1 MNVVD
6 SSGWLEYFSGSE
18 RADFFAPAI
27 EDTEHLP
34 VPVLCIHEVFK
45 KILQT
50 QGQAVAEIH
59 TADLLKGKVIDLNA
73 PLAMSAALLSVEHK
87 LPMADSVILASARE
101 NHATL
106 WTQDEHFKCLE
117 GVQYIKKS
125 NALDI
130 PHSWFIIITIYF
142 IEIQLF

>member
-59 TADLLKGKVIDLNA
+59 TADLLKGKVIDLTVS
-73 PLAMSAALLSVEHK
+73 LAMSTALLSVEHR
-87 LPMADSVILASARE
+87 LPMAESIILATARE
-101 NHATL
+101 HRTTL
-106 WTQDEHFKCLE
+106 WTQDEHFKGLE
-117 GVQYIKKS
+117 NVQYIEKS
-125 NALDI
+125 KALDN
-130 PHSWFIIITIYF
+130 PHSWFIIITILF
-142 IEIQLF
+142 IEIRLF